1 MHNNE
6 HGKIRKNVKLTAGFR
21 KYFNTQ
27 LVYADVNSKVKEM
40 LMGHSLGLDD
50 NYFKPGENKILQEYL
65 KAVDYLTINEE
76 NRLRKELGCEKQKGD
91 ELSKVK
97 QQFNIMKSQI
107 GALISTLGN
116 MDEITKIHLQNNCL
130 IAVCMRKIF
139 SS

>member
-1 MHNNE
+1 SVHNVKPLKLRALERLISRAIEKSGIRTVERQTELHNNE
-6 HGKIRKNVKLTAGFR
+6 HGKIRKNVKLTSGFR

-50 NYFKPGENKILQEYL
+50 NYFKPGENNILQEYL

-76 NRLRKELGCEKQKGD
+76 NKLRRELACEKQKGD

-97 QQFNIMKSQI
+97 QQFN
-107 GALISTLGN
+107 
-116 MDEITKIHLQNNCL
+116 
-130 IAVCMRKIF
+130 
-139 SS
+139 